1 VSKSSEHPATRDRRL
16 KRSFK
21 TLIIERLRPGV
32 VVARLNRP
40 ERLNAITFEIIG
52 ELLALCEAVASEP
65 SARVLVVTGSGRGF
79 CSGLDL
85 ANAAGLP
92 GMSAPEMLEAQE
104 TWASAI
110 AGFRLLPKP
119 VIAAVNG
126 AAAGAGFALA
136 LAADI
141 RLASPAAKFNA
152 AFVRIGLSGGDVGVS
167 WMLPRIVG
175 LGRAAEIM
183 FTGRLFDAAYA
194 ERVGLVNEVVEQGT
208 PARRCTRPGR
218 GDLRQLAIWH
228 AAHQAGPAAQR
239 GRPLARGGSRAREP
253 QPGPGD
259 AHRGHGRGMSAFLDN
274 RAPRFTGR

>member
-104 TWASAI
+104 TWAS
-110 AGFRLLPKP
+110 
-119 VIAAVNG
+119 
-126 AAAGAGFALA
+126 
-136 LAADI
+136 
-141 RLASPAAKFNA
+141 AKFNA